1 MTLQYAGN
9 LDVGDSDYHRGEVL
23 TFDSASNDVSSGD
36 AVTFDGSGDITRTTA
51 NADDFI
57 GIVTNV
63 SDEKS
68 DEKYSVHI
76 AGKVVKVQLASDGT
90 CSEGDVMIP
99 SGTDDGKFN
108 GSTGSLVVD
117 TSSGDNAYVNHPI
130 ALESGGNNDEV
141 LVAMR

>member
-9 LDVGDSDYHRGEVL
+9 LDVGDSDFHRGEVL
-23 TFDSASNDVSSGD
+23 TFDSAANDVSSGD

-63 SDEKS
+63 SDEKG

-90 CSEGDVMIP
+90 CSAGDLVIP
-99 SGTDDGKFN
+99 SATDAGKFN
-108 GSTGSLVVD
+108 GETGGLVVD
-117 TSSGDNAYVNHPI
+117 TSSGNNAYVSHPI
-130 ALESGGNNDEV
+130 ALESGGNDEEV